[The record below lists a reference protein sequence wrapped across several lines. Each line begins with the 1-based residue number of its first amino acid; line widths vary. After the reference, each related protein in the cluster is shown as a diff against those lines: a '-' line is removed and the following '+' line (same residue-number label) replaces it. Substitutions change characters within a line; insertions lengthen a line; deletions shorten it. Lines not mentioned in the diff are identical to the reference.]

1 MKIRR
6 SNPVTME
13 LAKALRKESTPAEI
27 RLWSR
32 LRRNQLND
40 TAFRRQ
46 HAIGP
51 YITDFCAL
59 KARLVVEVDG
69 SQHLEAAAA
78 EYDARRTEYLNS
90 RGYRVLRFWNSAVMN
105 DLDAVLREIAA
116 ALAPPQSPRFSEKT
130 GGS

>member
-1 MKIRR
+1 MKTRR
-6 SNPVTME
+6 SDPVTME
-13 LAKALRKESTPAEI
+13 RARALRKEPTPAEI

-51 YITDFCAL
+51 YIADFCAL

-69 SQHLEAAAA
+69 SQHLEAA
-78 EYDARRTEYLNS
+78 EYDARRTEYLQS
-90 RGYRVLRFWNSAVMN
+90 RGYRVLRFWNSDVMN

-116 ALAPPQSPRFSEKT
+116 ALAPP
-130 GGS
+130 